1 MPNLLKNIANA
12 GVNMGL
18 KIYLNNL
25 KEVKSAGEVLEID
38 LKDGEAY
45 SKISLKGEKEPVSI
59 SFKYTI
65 HGNTLCVSDVKTSK
79 EWLNGLAGI
88 FKDQLAQIDIS
99 KYKAAAK
106 IAGFLL

>member
-1 MPNLLKNIANA
+1 
-12 GVNMGL
+12 MGL

-25 KEVKSAGEVLEID
+25 KEVKSTGEILEIN

-45 SKISLKGEKEPVSI
+45 SKILLKGEKEPVSI

-65 HGNTLCVSDVKTSK
+65 HGNTLCVTNVKTSK
-79 EWLNGLAGI
+79 EWLDGLAGI

-99 KYKAAAK
+99 KYEGASK
-106 IAGFLL
+106 ITEFLL